1 MRRLYDLFG
10 ANAAHPAERMSVMAF
25 DYLDRFR
32 ERARRFL
39 EPNRRLLDDFL
50 DAHPEL
56 PCFRPPAGTV
66 CSTASRGRT
75 GFLFHLLRA
84 KYETSVVP
92 GEFFEMP
99 QYFRL
104 GIGGPTDE
112 VRQGLE
118 QLGAA
123 LVEFLA
129 LTNAGPLYVPNE
141 GKLIA
146 IVPPNEAET
155 ALAALRRNSLGR
167 GSRDHR

>member
-1 MRRLYDLFG
+1 
-10 ANAAHPAERMSVMAF
+10 MAF

-39 EPNRRLLDDFL
+39 KPNRRLLDDFL

-66 CSTASRGRT
+66 CFPRLPAGAPDS
-75 GFLFHLLRA
+75 FFQLLRA

-92 GEFFEMP
+92 GEFFEIP
-99 QYFRL
+99 QHFRL

-123 LVEFLA
+123 LAEFLA
-129 LTNAGPLYVPNE
+129 
-141 GKLIA
+141 
-146 IVPPNEAET
+146 
-155 ALAALRRNSLGR
+155 
-167 GSRDHR
+167 